1 MQVKRITAAE
11 SSLVTDLFN
20 NYRIFY
26 KQDSDIL
33 LAQQFIQARLDNNE
47 SIIFVALNEKEEPLG
62 FTQLFPIYSS
72 VRAVKN
78 WLLNDLYVDA
88 NYRKQGVGEQLIQTV
103 LQFAREDGAKY
114 VDLSTAID
122 NYTAQS
128 LYEQIGFEKQ
138 DADREF
144 YNYRIKVD

>member
-1 MQVKRITAAE
+1 MQIKRITAAE

-26 KQDSDIL
+26 KQASDIL
-33 LAQQFIQARLDNNE
+33 LAQQFIQKRLDNNE
-47 SIIFVALNEKEEPLG
+47 SIIFAALNDKDEPIG
-62 FTQLFPIYSS
+62 FTQLYPIYSS

-88 NYRKQGVGEQLIQTV
+88 DHRKQGVGEQLIKTA
-103 LQFAREDGAKY
+103 LQFAKEDGANY
-114 VDLSTAID
+114 VELSTAID

-128 LYEQIGFEKQ
+128 LYEQIGFERQ
-138 DADREF
+138 SVDSEF
-144 YNYRIKVD
+144 YTYRIKVV